1 MFVNEFHETVARPER
16 AYLVGV
22 RDGEVR
28 APEAE
33 SLLRELAGLASTLG
47 LETVGSML
55 VGLRIRTAATL
66 LGSGK
71 VEEIIAAARAVGA
84 DSIIFDKTISPVQQR
99 NWETLSG
106 LRVYDRA
113 ELIIDI
119 FGSRAH
125 TREAVL
131 QVELARL
138 RYSLPRLAHSYGE
151 LHRQRGGSF
160 GTKGAGEQKIELD
173 RRHIAKKITDI
184 EDELDV
190 VRKSRATQRKK
201 RERLSLKRAAIVGYT
216 NSGKSSLLN
225 AIASTAD
232 VLAEDKLFATLDPT
246 TRRLDTGS
254 GAVLVTDTV
263 GFVRNL
269 PHGLV
274 EAFKATLEE
283 AADADLLVHV
293 VDVADPECDIQYKT
307 TLKVLSEIGA
317 DISRSL
323 LVYNKIDKLAD
334 RGPLEAFSVA
344 HDGALFV
351 SARTGEGLPELVK
364 AIESRLTA
372 DEDELTLRVPPS
384 DYAIV
389 SLLYR
394 EGSIISEGHD
404 GEATI
409 LRCKVP
415 DRLLSRIERF
425 RLVDP
430 E

>member
-184 EDELDV
+184 EDELEV

-293 VDVADPECDIQYKT
+293 VDVADPECDIQYGT

-372 DEDELTLRVPPS
+372 DEDELTLRVPPA

-394 EGSIISEGHD
+394 EGSILSEDHD

-415 DRLLSRIERF
+415 DRLLSRVERF
-425 RLVDP
+425 RYDDP